1 VEGGSSALLQVVSA
15 SGQVGREVRQ
25 AAAIA
30 FKNITKNYWEPM
42 GRTAPAAC
50 VPDASKPPLR
60 DQLFQVLLVETD
72 KSVRD
77 LLAESV
83 NQIARCDYPSKWP
96 KLLPEILAMVQS
108 GDPLRMHNALLALRQ
123 VAKRLE
129 YKEKGPG
136 RLPLEQIVAEALPL
150 AQALT
155 RQLLD
160 SQNYALEAALIMK
173 LCLKVLWSCTQF
185 SLPDVTHDQAMLDHL
200 GGWLELIGR
209 IVAMPL
215 PEASEAGA
223 NPPGQPTEV
232 EQRNA
237 WPWWKLKKWAL
248 QLLSRWFHRYG
259 MRQYTDDES
268 QPFAAVFSSTYAPKL
283 LEPVLG
289 MLALRPR
296 GQFCTERVTHLC
308 LVFVESAV
316 QMGSTYTLLKPHVPT
331 LLQEVVF
338 PLLCISDSDVEL
350 FESDPLDFVR
360 KQNDPMEDFVDPKM
374 SAMELLES
382 VMKYRKKDNLDR
394 FLGFIVEALNEYVA
408 TPPAQRNPR
417 KKEGILVAL
426 SCLAVLLKK
435 QRKYAAQLEPLLVT
449 HVFPEFQSPA
459 GFLRSRAASMALHFD
474 DIGCGG
480 LWLNGGVYFEW
491 KGEVNEGGEFAGCVA
506 QWCCLMR
513 SQLSFLHHHP

>member
-1 VEGGSSALLQVVSA
+1 M
-15 SGQVGREVRQ
+15 RQ

-30 FKNITKNYWEPM
+30 FKNITRNSWEPM
-42 GRTAPAAC
+42 GRTEAGAC

-60 DQLFQVLLVETD
+60 DQLFQVLLVEAD

-83 NQIARCDYPSKWP
+83 NQIARCDYPAKWP

-129 YKEKGPG
+129 YKQKGAD

-150 AQALT
+150 LQSLT

-160 SQNYALEAALIMK
+160 SQNHTLEAALIMK

-185 SLPDVTHDQAMLDHL
+185 SLPDVINDPAMLTHL
-200 GGWLELIGR
+200 GGWLDLIGV
-209 IVAMPL
+209 IVTMPL
-215 PEASEAGA
+215 PEADAPGA
-223 NPPGQPTEV
+223 SPPGQPVEV
-232 EQRNA
+232 EQRNV

-259 MRQYTDDES
+259 MPQYADDES
-268 QPFAAVFSSTYAPKL
+268 RSFADVFSQTYAPKL

-289 MLALRPR
+289 ALALRPR
-296 GQFCTERVTHLC
+296 GQFCTDRVTHLS

-316 QMGSTYTLLKPHVPT
+316 QLGSTYTLLKPHVPT

-338 PLLCISDSDVEL
+338 PLLCISDSDVAL
-350 FESDPLDFVR
+350 FETDPLDFVR

-374 SAMELLES
+374 SAMQLLDS

-408 TPPAQRNPR
+408 TPPAQRNPK
-417 KKEGILVAL
+417 KKEGVFVAL
-426 SCLAVLLKK
+426 GCLAELLKK
-435 QRKYAAQLEPLLVT
+435 QKKYAAQLEPLLVT
-449 HVFPEFQSPA
+449 HVFPEFRSPA
-459 GFLRSRAASMALHFD
+459 AFLRSRAASMALHFN
-474 DIGCGG
+474 DI
-480 LWLNGGVYFEW
+480 
-491 KGEVNEGGEFAGCVA
+491 K
-506 QWCCLMR
+506 
-513 SQLSFLHHHP
+513 